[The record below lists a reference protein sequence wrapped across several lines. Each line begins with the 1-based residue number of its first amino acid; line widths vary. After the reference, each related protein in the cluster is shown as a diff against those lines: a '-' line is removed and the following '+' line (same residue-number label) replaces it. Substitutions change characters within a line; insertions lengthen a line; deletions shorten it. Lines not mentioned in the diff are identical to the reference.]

1 MKYSF
6 SKDTLCCWRKSCII
20 KKKLSYKYG
29 WAVKGAKVISVLNDF
44 SQIIIVSMSC
54 LDIGVVSEI
63 EFPGEIFKNI
73 KLHFLKF
80 EPHIHKSLFHSI
92 YQKWIFLFFFYTS
105 KATLVYQMN

>member
-1 MKYSF
+1 MKE
-6 SKDTLCCWRKSCII
+6 
-20 KKKLSYKYG
+20 
-29 WAVKGAKVISVLNDF
+29 AKVISVLNDF

-80 EPHIHKSLFHSI
+80 QPHIHKSLFHSI
-92 YQKWIFLFFFYTS
+92 LPEMDSWIFLYTD
-105 KATLVYQMN
+105 KATSVYQMN